1 MLDIAQLKSCPEY
14 FVFLSHLIQNKKIVK
29 SNKLNM
35 RFFKVFQIWFLVN
48 FQCQYPWRQSLNR
61 H

>member
-1 MLDIAQLKSCPEY
+1 MSDIAQLKSCPEY

-35 RFFKVFQIWFLVN
+35 SRFKVFQFG
-48 FQCQYPWRQSLNR
+48 F
-61 H
+61 